1 MSYEV
6 ELKFPVADTTRSLIH
21 LLNLGA
27 VHDGKTVQRDT
38 YFSHPQR
45 SFAQTNEAL
54 RLREVDDKNFITYK
68 GPLVDHQ
75 TKMRRE
81 IEISLQSGK
90 LAGQEFSEMLKILG
104 FRPVKTVVKIRDSY
118 RINWQDRHCEVC
130 IDQVEHLGT
139 FIEVETIAEE
149 AALDDAKQTVLKLAS
164 LLDLQ
169 NPEPRSYLNMLLEL
183 QQGKGSAQK

>member
-6 ELKFPVADTTRSLIH
+6 ELKFPVADPTRPLIQ
-21 LLNLGA
+21 LRNLGA
-27 VHDGKTVQRDT
+27 VHDGKKEQRDT

-54 RLREVDDKNFITYK
+54 RLRETDGKNFITYK

-81 IEISLQSGK
+81 IELALQSGK

-118 RINWQDRHCEVC
+118 HINWQDRHCEVC
-130 IDQVEHLGT
+130 VDLVEGLGM

-149 AALDDAKQTVLKLAS
+149 AALDAAKQAVLKLAS
-164 LLDLQ
+164 LLELQ
-169 NPEPRSYLNMLLEL
+169 DPEPRSYLNMLLEL
-183 QQGKGSAQK
+183 EQG